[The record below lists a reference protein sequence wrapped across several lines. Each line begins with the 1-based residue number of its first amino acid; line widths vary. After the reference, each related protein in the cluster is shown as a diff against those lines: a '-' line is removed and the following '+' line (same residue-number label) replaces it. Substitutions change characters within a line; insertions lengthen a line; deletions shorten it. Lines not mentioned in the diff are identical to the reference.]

1 MSAENNSSVG
11 HWVDKSGFAYV
22 ESPDI
27 AKRADELG
35 LKYYAPGE
43 RLPHVIDVEPEKPAP
58 PAEREPGIDLAPAGA
73 PLTKAQKKAAAD
85 AQAKLDAEVAAAQA
99 ASQAASIDSE
109 LDALNPN

>member
-1 MSAENNSSVG
+1 MSAETNPSVG
-11 HWVDKSGFAYV
+11 HWVDKSGYAYV

-43 RLPHVIDVEPEKPAP
+43 RLPSVIDVEPEKPAK

-73 PLTKAQKKAAAD
+73 PLTKAQKKAAAE
-85 AQAKLDAEVAAAQA
+85 AEAKLAAAVEA
-99 ASQAASIDSE
+99 KSFDSE
-109 LDALNPN
+109 LNDLDLP

>member
-1 MSAENNSSVG
+1 MSAEINPSLG
-11 HWVDKSGFAYV
+11 HWVDKSGYAYV

-43 RLPHVIDVEPEKPAP
+43 RLPSVIDAEPAKPEP

-73 PLTKAQKKAAAD
+73 PLTKAQKKAAEA
-85 AQAKLDAEVAAAQA
+85 AQAKLDEAL
-99 ASQAASIDSE
+99 ASPQTIESE

>member
-1 MSAENNSSVG
+1 MSDKTTQSLG

-35 LKYYAPGE
+35 LKYYAPGA
-43 RLPHVIDVEPEKPAP
+43 RLPHVIEAEPEKPAP

-85 AQAKLDAEVAAAQA
+85 EQAKLDAELAAA
-99 ASQAASIDSE
+99 SETKSFDSE
-109 LDALNPN
+109 LNDLDLP

>member
-1 MSAENNSSVG
+1 MSAETNPSLG

-43 RLPHVIDVEPEKPAP
+43 RLPHVIDAEPEKPAK

-73 PLTKAQKKAAAD
+73 PLTKAQKKAAEAE
-85 AQAKLDAEVAAAQA
+85 QARLDAELAAAEKTK
-99 ASQAASIDSE
+99 SFDSE
-109 LDALNPN
+109 LNDLDLP

>member
-1 MSAENNSSVG
+1 MSDKKDQSLG

-35 LKYYAPGE
+35 LKYYGPGE
-43 RLPHVIDVEPEKPAP
+43 RLPNVIEAEPVKIEQ

-73 PLTKAQKKAAAD
+73 PLTKAQKKAAA
-85 AQAKLDAEVAAAQA
+85 AEIAKFDAELEAAAKA
-99 ASQAASIDSE
+99 DSFDSE
-109 LDALNPN
+109 LNDLDIP